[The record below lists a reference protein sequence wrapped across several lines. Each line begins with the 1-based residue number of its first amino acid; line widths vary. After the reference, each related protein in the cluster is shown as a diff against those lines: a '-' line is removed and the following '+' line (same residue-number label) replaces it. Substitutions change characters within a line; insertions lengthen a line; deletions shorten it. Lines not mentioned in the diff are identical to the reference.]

1 MSNPTQELHTE
12 RQAPKRSTVE
22 KSAVGAIL
30 LHCPAARFPP
40 ARMMPVKLMRLKYS
54 VFRWKRLFIIGATA
68 TVTHCAA
75 YMWGRGKKK
84 KKQSGA
90 ESPRETSCWLHTL
103 DFICQFCSGVG
114 TGWAQ
119 EIGDINWRELIM
131 LPLLCRILL
140 LNTVAVCSP
149 KWTAPEAVT
158 GAASRK

>member
-30 LHCPAARFPP
+30 LHCPAVRFPP

-75 YMWGRGKKK
+75 YCICEEGGENKKK
-84 KKQSGA
+84 NSQVQSLLERQAAGFTRWTSSVSSAVVLAQA
-90 ESPRETSCWLHTL
+90 ELRKLET
-103 DFICQFCSGVG
+103 
-114 TGWAQ
+114 
-119 EIGDINWRELIM
+119 
-131 LPLLCRILL
+131 
-140 LNTVAVCSP
+140 
-149 KWTAPEAVT
+149 
-158 GAASRK
+158 